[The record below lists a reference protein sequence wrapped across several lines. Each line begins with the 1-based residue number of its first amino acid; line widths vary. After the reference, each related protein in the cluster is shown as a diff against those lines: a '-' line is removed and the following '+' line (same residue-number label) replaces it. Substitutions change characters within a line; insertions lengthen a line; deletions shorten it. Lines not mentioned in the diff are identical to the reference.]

1 MAEFKSFFFGTFL
14 LLILS
19 ACGDSKPAS
28 ATEANVTASN
38 KIKTLSK
45 NSTTSTNNAKAVV
58 ISGKDVTTKSGGEF
72 CINVEV
78 ANFVDVVSMQF
89 STNWDTKALQYK
101 GTKNFVLKFLSKENF
116 GRAKGEES
124 TLRFSWHAK
133 DIKGVSLFDGAT
145 IYQTC
150 FKAIGKS
157 GTTTEIDFANEPMI
171 AEIANSKMK
180 PMKTDLQSVKV
191 TIE

>member
-1 MAEFKSFFFGTFL
+1 MTEFKSFLLGIFL
-14 LLILS
+14 LLVMI
-19 ACGDSKPAS
+19 ACGDSKTAS
-28 ATEANVTASN
+28 STVKANVTASTPAPIE
-38 KIKTLSK
+38 KPVI
-45 NSTTSTNNAKAVV
+45 
-58 ISGKDVTTKSGGEF
+58 ISGKDVTVKSGAEF
-72 CINVEV
+72 CVNIEV
-78 ANFVDVVSMQF
+78 ANFVDVVSMQY
-89 STNWDTKALQYK
+89 STNWDVKALEYQRVQ
-101 GTKNFVLKFLSKENF
+101 NFNLNFLAKDNF
-116 GRAKGEES
+116 GRAKGEER

-133 DIKGVSLFDGAT
+133 DIKGISLFDGAT

-171 AEIANSKMK
+171 AEIGNSKMK